1 MRAVLGIDTSCYTTS
16 CALVTP
22 EGEILSSSRR
32 LLTVEDGAR
41 GLMQSQ
47 GLFQHV
53 KNLPQMVQNVM
64 ADVSDAEICAVC
76 ASTRPRP
83 AEDSYMP
90 VFRAGESQAR
100 AAASLLRVP
109 FYPASHQEG
118 HVRAAMVDAGIDETK
133 PFLALHLS
141 GGTTEIL
148 LSEEGK
154 LTLLGG
160 SLDLHAGQL
169 VDRTGVRL
177 HMPFPAGPSLEKLA
191 MEGKAQGLIGV
202 SIKGVSCNM
211 AGAENKVTRWIEGGD
226 MPKAQIAAEVL
237 DCPLD
242 NVTVLGADTDSSP
255 YDSGSYASSTTYVTG
270 KAVEQCAEQL
280 KQKICQVGAGLL
292 GLDERAVVFAGDAVT
307 SEDGTQRATLAQI
320 AAASQCGSNTAL
332 EAVVT
337 HSSEISPP
345 PFMVGAAEVEVDL
358 ETGEAQV
365 IRYEAAVDCGTP
377 VNPNLARVQA
387 EGGILQGIGM
397 ALTENITY
405 DRRGMPAENSLMQYK
420 IPTRQD
426 IGHISVEF
434 EASYEETGPYGAKSI
449 GEVVINT
456 PLPAIADA
464 VYNATGKRFREL
476 PITPEQI
483 AMAAK

>member
-1 MRAVLGIDTSCYTTS
+1 MRAVLGMDTSCYTTS

-191 MEGKAQGLIGV
+191 MEGRAQGVCERGSYYELTDAELTASYPLGV
-202 SIKGVSCNM
+202 SNEYA
-211 AGAENKVTRWIEGGD
+211 AGSDCITISTRS
-226 MPKAQIAAEVL
+226 
-237 DCPLD
+237 
-242 NVTVLGADTDSSP
+242 GAL
-255 YDSGSYASSTTYVTG
+255 VV
-270 KAVEQCAEQL
+270 VE
-280 KQKICQVGAGLL
+280 
-292 GLDERAVVFAGDAVT
+292 T
-307 SEDGTQRATLAQI
+307 
-320 AAASQCGSNTAL
+320 
-332 EAVVT
+332 
-337 HSSEISPP
+337 
-345 PFMVGAAEVEVDL
+345 
-358 ETGEAQV
+358 
-365 IRYEAAVDCGTP
+365 
-377 VNPNLARVQA
+377 
-387 EGGILQGIGM
+387 
-397 ALTENITY
+397 
-405 DRRGMPAENSLMQYK
+405 
-420 IPTRQD
+420 
-426 IGHISVEF
+426 
-434 EASYEETGPYGAKSI
+434 
-449 GEVVINT
+449 
-456 PLPAIADA
+456 IAD
-464 VYNATGKRFREL
+464 
-476 PITPEQI
+476 
-483 AMAAK
+483 

>member
-148 LSEEGK
+148 LRK
-154 LTLLGG
+154 
-160 SLDLHAGQL
+160 
-169 VDRTGVRL
+169 
-177 HMPFPAGPSLEKLA
+177 
-191 MEGKAQGLIGV
+191 
-202 SIKGVSCNM
+202 
-211 AGAENKVTRWIEGGD
+211 
-226 MPKAQIAAEVL
+226 
-237 DCPLD
+237 
-242 NVTVLGADTDSSP
+242 
-255 YDSGSYASSTTYVTG
+255 
-270 KAVEQCAEQL
+270 
-280 KQKICQVGAGLL
+280 
-292 GLDERAVVFAGDAVT
+292 
-307 SEDGTQRATLAQI
+307 
-320 AAASQCGSNTAL
+320 
-332 EAVVT
+332 
-337 HSSEISPP
+337 
-345 PFMVGAAEVEVDL
+345 
-358 ETGEAQV
+358 
-365 IRYEAAVDCGTP
+365 
-377 VNPNLARVQA
+377 
-387 EGGILQGIGM
+387 
-397 ALTENITY
+397 
-405 DRRGMPAENSLMQYK
+405 
-420 IPTRQD
+420 
-426 IGHISVEF
+426 
-434 EASYEETGPYGAKSI
+434 
-449 GEVVINT
+449 
-456 PLPAIADA
+456 ADA
-464 VYNATGKRFREL
+464 VGRQSGFARRAACRSNRRE
-476 PITPEQI
+476 
-483 AMAAK
+483 AAHAVPSWAVA